1 MEDEMANKFT
11 KTGQLEASFQ
21 EEKVRLE
28 AIRVLVAKYKS
39 GIQKQSTYHAMRHD
53 TTKNLIL
60 QNDVYNKLND
70 IEKKLIVNESQIYA
84 IQQYIEA
91 KGEESNYQA
100 QFKEC
105 VSLCSEINA
114 EVIKMT
120 LAP

>member
-1 MEDEMANKFT
+1 MANKFT
-11 KTGQLEASFQ
+11 RTGQLESQFQ

-53 TTKNLIL
+53 TTKNQIL

-105 VSLCSEINA
+105 VNLCGEING